1 MVFWGK
7 KNRENIFINTVINTR
22 GASNKLKYARLIF
35 SAAEVMKSKY
45 KYAEKYT
52 YLLPLAYGH
61 RLINAMFNRSFSV
74 KDKYNFLFKTV
85 KKVDNKEDL
94 LKKLGLK

>member
-1 MVFWGK
+1 M
-7 KNRENIFINTVINTR
+7 
-22 GASNKLKYARLIF
+22 RLIF
-35 SAAEVMKSKY
+35 PRAEAIKLKY
-45 KYAEKYT
+45 KYAEKYI

-61 RLINAMFNRSFSV
+61 RLVNATFNKNFSL

-85 KKVDNKEDL
+85 KKADNKEDL